1 MSLHSWLGR
10 HVPDVDANRWK
21 HGAFVSRCAVCSGVM
36 EKLPGLG
43 WRLRKALN

>member
-10 HVPDVDANRWK
+10 HVPDPDANRWDR
-21 HGAFVSRCAVCSGVM
+21 GSFISRCLVCSRAM

-43 WRLRKALN
+43 WRISPGRG